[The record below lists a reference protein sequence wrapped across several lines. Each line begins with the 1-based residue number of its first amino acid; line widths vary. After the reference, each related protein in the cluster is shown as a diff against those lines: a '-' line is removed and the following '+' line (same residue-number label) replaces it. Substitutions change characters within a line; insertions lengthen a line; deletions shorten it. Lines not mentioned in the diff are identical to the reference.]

1 MAANLNLTPPHLVV
15 ELETNSHNAPVA
27 PPLSGEVLH
36 YGSSPFQGRSSIMAP
51 PLFRGGPA
59 LWLRPFSG
67 EVLHYGSSPFQGPPP
82 ISLMDL
88 PKTNVN

>member
-1 MAANLNLTPPHLVV
+1 
-15 ELETNSHNAPVA
+15 
-27 PPLSGEVLH
+27 
-36 YGSSPFQGRSSIMAP
+36 MAP

-59 LWLRPFSG
+59 LWLLPFLGEVLQLWLRPFSG

>member
-1 MAANLNLTPPHLVV
+1 
-15 ELETNSHNAPVA
+15 
-27 PPLSGEVLH
+27 
-36 YGSSPFQGRSSIMAP
+36 MAP